1 MSTKKKYLA
10 LVFVMIFVLIGWF
23 GRVES
28 AAAGLPH
35 EAGTLRVAF
44 TSDPPS
50 LGIYDHSSL
59 IATVVNYLTY
69 NGLMKVDL
77 QTLEPVPDLA
87 ESYTVANDVEWFFKL
102 KQGVKFHN
110 GTAMTADDVVASLL
124 FSKSVP
130 ATALYTS
137 SIEKVEK
144 INDFMVKITT
154 KEPYAGLLYDLAY
167 YYNLILPKELLES
180 GHNFKEQPVGTGSY
194 KFVQWNQGNFLS
206 FESFDEYFDKEHAP
220 KIKKLRI
227 NIIPEGSS
235 RTIALEAGEVDL
247 IWEVSGAD
255 VANLQ
260 ENDDIQVD
268 AIDSVDNVILFFN
281 NQRAPFSDVHFR
293 NAVAAAI
300 NRDDII
306 AAALNGYGT
315 LNFSSLAQGHVGYTE
330 KNAVFYD
337 LEQAKKYLDAWG
349 GDPASVKMDIL
360 CSNETRVAIGTVIQ
374 SNLARIGIKVNVV
387 PMDTAA
393 YMAQWRVADFDTV
406 IASWSPSN
414 ALSYVQRFHSDR
426 GKTYGGA
433 IDDPAI
439 DKMVLDM
446 KVTLDGK
453 KRAAM
458 IEEIVA
464 TINRLSPQIS
474 LYQSQWFR
482 AYNKQLAGVVFSK
495 TGYASF
501 SGMHWEE

>member
-1 MSTKKKYLA
+1 MTTKRKYFA
-10 LVFVMIFVLIGWF
+10 LVFVVAFVLAAWF
-23 GRVES
+23 GAVE
-28 AAAGLPH
+28 AAALPFKTD
-35 EAGTLRVAF
+35 TLRVAF

-77 QTLEPVPDLA
+77 KTLEPVPDLA
-87 ESYTVANDVEWFFKL
+87 ESYMVQNEVEWFFKL
-102 KQGVKFHN
+102 RQGVKFHN
-110 GTAMTADDVVASLL
+110 GDDMTAEDVVASLN

-137 SIEKVEK
+137 NIEKVEK
-144 INDFMVKITT
+144 IDNFTVKVTT
-154 KEPYAGLLYDLAY
+154 KKPYAGLLYDLAY
-167 YYNLILPKELLES
+167 YYNLILPKKLLES
-180 GHNFKEQPVGTGSY
+180 GHNFKEQPVGTGCY
-194 KFVQWNQGNFLS
+194 RFVRWNQGNFLS
-206 FESFDEYFDKEHAP
+206 FESFGDYFDKDHAP
-220 KIKKLRI
+220 KIKNLEI

-235 RTIALEAGEVDL
+235 RTIALEAGEIDL
-247 IWEVSGAD
+247 IWDVSGAD

-260 ENDDIQVD
+260 EDDDIKVD

-281 NQRAPFSDVHFR
+281 NDRAPFNDVNFR

-300 NRDDII
+300 NRNDII
-306 AAALNGYGT
+306 TAALNGYGT
-315 LNFSSLAQGHVGYTE
+315 PNFSSLAKGHVGYTE
-330 KNAVFYD
+330 KNAIVYD
-337 LEQAKKYLDAWG
+337 LDRAKKFLEAWG
-349 GDPASVKMDIL
+349 GDSSSVKMDIL

-374 SNLARIGIKVNVV
+374 SNLAKVGIKANVI

-393 YMAQWRVADFDTV
+393 YMARWRATDFDTV

-426 GKTYGGA
+426 RKTYGGA
-433 IDDPAI
+433 INDPAI

-446 KVTLDGK
+446 NITLDGK
-453 KRAAM
+453 KRSEM
-458 IEEIVA
+458 IEDIVA
-464 TINRLSPQIS
+464 TINKLTPQVS

-482 AYNKQLAGVVFSK
+482 AYNKKLAGVIFSK

-501 SGMHWEE
+501 SDMYWVE